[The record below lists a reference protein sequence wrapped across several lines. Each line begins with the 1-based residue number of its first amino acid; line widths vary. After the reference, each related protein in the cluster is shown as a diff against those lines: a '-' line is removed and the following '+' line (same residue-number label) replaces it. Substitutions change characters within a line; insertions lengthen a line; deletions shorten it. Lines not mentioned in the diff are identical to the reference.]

1 MKKKNS
7 KLPIIL
13 ISSLVLI
20 LVFLCSKFSFKKFNK
35 FEFAVKISK
44 IRLERL
50 RLIEH
55 EKDSVKL
62 GEKSIR
68 SLYETLWREEQEL
81 TNEDPPLISVYSHFL
96 ELVNALK

>member
-1 MKKKNS
+1 
-7 KLPIIL
+7 
-13 ISSLVLI
+13 
-20 LVFLCSKFSFKKFNK
+20 
-35 FEFAVKISK
+35 
-44 IRLERL
+44 LERL